1 MEELSIEII
10 KSEEYLESAKE
21 VSEFIRNLNLTTD
34 QNNTLVKLL
43 VDHGDLGRNDAF
55 LQGFRMGMEFMEASK
70 NLEESPAGTL
80 Q

>member
-10 KSEEYLESAKE
+10 KSEEYLKSAKE
-21 VSEFIRNLNLTTD
+21 VSEFIRNLNLTSD

-55 LQGFRMGMEFMEASK
+55 LQGFRMGMEFMESSK
-70 NLEESPAGTL
+70 NLKESPAETL

>member
-10 KSEEYLESAKE
+10 KSEEYLMSAKE

-55 LQGFRMGMEFMEASK
+55 LQGFRMGMEFMESSK
-70 NLEESPAGTL
+70 NLKESPAGTL